1 MNNRSKTI
9 KHLIEES
16 GHSYQELEGLTGI
29 KKSTLQRY
37 ASGTTTK
44 IPITAIEKIA
54 KAFNI
59 SPRIIMGWDEETQY
73 QLNNNDVLAKIIFKM
88 RKDKKFFE
96 AVKVLNNLN
105 ENKLEKATQILALL

>member
-1 MNNRSKTI
+1 MNKRSEII

-16 GHSYQELEGLTGI
+16 GHSYQELEKLTGI

-37 ASGTTTK
+37 ASGITTK
-44 IPITAIEKIA
+44 IPISAVEKLA

-73 QLNNNDVLAKIIFKM
+73 QLQNNDLLASIVLKM
-88 RKDKKFFE
+88 RRNKIFFE
-96 AVKVLNNLN
+96 SVQVLNSLTD
-105 ENKLEKATQILALL
+105 EKLEKAMQILPLL